1 MVLKTSV
8 ASRTLD
14 NITAVI
20 VSFKNFRK
28 ALKAELSGVKK
39 THITEN
45 MYNEDQLNSLLMMPN
60 HDLMQ

>member
-14 NITAVI
+14 NITAVL

-28 ALKAELSGVKK
+28 TLKDENGNASTKQLSDDKYK
-39 THITEN
+39 SQ
-45 MYNEDQLNSLLMMPN
+45 YLN
-60 HDLMQ
+60 